1 MAPSSVNATAI
12 QEILEEA
19 HARFSGL
26 SDGQPARYIP
36 ELAKANPDHFGIALA
51 TTNGHVY
58 SVGDAAECFT
68 IQSISK
74 PFTYALALKLLPA
87 EQLLQTVG
95 VEPSGD
101 AFNAIS
107 LDGGSGRP
115 RNPMINAGAIAT
127 TAQVMAQ
134 ASDRAEALLL
144 DFYSSLAGRPLAVD
158 EAVFRSE
165 RDSGH
170 RNRAI
175 GHLLRQFGIINTDPE
190 PSLQLYF
197 RQCAVSVT
205 CLDLASM
212 AATLACQG
220 RHPRTGVSV
229 IEPQTTTNVLAVMGS
244 CGMYDYAGQW
254 LHDVGMPAKSGV
266 AGGLLAVVPGRL
278 GLAVYSPPLDSLG
291 NSVRGIA
298 VCEWLSRQLDLHLF
312 NQPAPA
318 GRCLRTSSD
327 GCRRHSRRWRHQ
339 GERDWLDRQGAR
351 LKLLEV
357 QGGLDFAASEEL
369 LAEIDRKCTAGSVL
383 VLDLGRV
390 TSLPPVGARLMRQ
403 QLGSLGSRPTTVL
416 LCLGRH
422 GAALLPTGVGEPTPP
437 PWLRTFSCLDE
448 ALEHAEE
455 LLLAERPAPEALLPP
470 QQRPGLLE
478 RLPEASR
485 RVLEPL
491 LQRRR
496 FQAGELAC
504 RGGSPG
510 SDLFLIESGRF
521 SVLNA
526 EGSQGRQGR
535 LASFGAGCW
544 FGEVAFLG
552 SGEGSADVLAE
563 APGSCLVLG
572 REGLEQLERQHPAV
586 LIQLMRLLH
595 GELACKLARTNQE
608 LVLLEEG

>member
-1 MAPSSVNATAI
+1 MATTSVNATAI

-26 SDGQPARYIP
+26 RDGQPAHYIP
-36 ELAKANPDHFGIALA
+36 ELANANPDHFGLALA
-51 TTNGHVY
+51 TPNGHVY
-58 SVGDAAECFT
+58 SVGDAGEAFT

-74 PFTYALALKLLPA
+74 PFTYALALQLLSA
-87 EQLLQTVG
+87 EQLQQTVG

-127 TAQVMAQ
+127 TAQVMAH
-134 ASDRAEALLL
+134 DPERAETLLL
-144 DFYSSLAGRPLAVD
+144 EFYSQLAGRPLAVD

-165 RDSGH
+165 RDTGH

-175 GHLLRQFGIINTDPE
+175 GHLLRQFGIIASDPE

-205 CLDLASM
+205 CRDLASM

-220 RHPRTGVSV
+220 RNPLTGVGV
-229 IEPQTTTNVLAVMGS
+229 VDPAVNTNVLAVMGS

-318 GRCLRTSSD
+318 GRCLRSSSD
-327 GCRRHSRRWRHQ
+327 GRRRHSRRWRQ
-339 GERDWLDRQGAR
+339 DGERRWLDLQGAR
-351 LKLLEV
+351 LRLLEL
-357 QGGLDFAASEEL
+357 QGVLDFAASEEL
-369 LAEIDRKCTAGSVL
+369 LAEIDRQCMAGCVL

-403 QLGSLGSRPTTVL
+403 QLDSLAARRITVL
-416 LCLGRH
+416 LCMGRH
-422 GAALLPTGVGEPTPP
+422 GTTLWPGAAGAPDPT
-437 PWLRTFSCLDE
+437 PWLRTFRCRDE

-455 LLLAERPAPEALLPP
+455 LLLAERRASGSPALEPR
-470 QQRPGLLE
+470 RPGLLE
-478 RLPEASR
+478 QLPQASR
-485 RVLEPL
+485 SVLEPL
-491 LQRRR
+491 LQRRQ
-496 FQAGELAC
+496 FEAGMLAC
-504 RGGSPG
+504 RGGGPG

-526 EGSQGRQGR
+526 GAPSGGRDR
-535 LASFGAGCW
+535 LAGFGAGAW

-552 SGEGSADVLAE
+552 SGAGSADVLAE
-563 APGSCLVLG
+563 TPGTCLVLT
-572 REGLEQLERQHPAV
+572 REGLEQLERQHPAAV
-586 LIQLMRLLH
+586 IALMRLLH
-595 GELACKLARTNQE
+595 AELACKLERTNQE
-608 LVLLEEG
+608 LVLLEDG

>member
-19 HARFSGL
+19 HARFSDL

-58 SVGDAAECFT
+58 STGDAAECFT

-74 PFTYALALKLLPA
+74 PFTYALALQLLTA
-87 EQLLQTVG
+87 EQMQQTVG

-127 TAQVMAQ
+127 TAQVKAQ

-229 IEPQTTTNVLAVMGS
+229 IDPQTTTNVLAAMGS

-291 NSVRGIA
+291 NSVRGVA

-312 NQPAPA
+312 NQSAPA
-318 GRCLRTSSD
+318 GRCLRSSSD

-369 LAEIDRKCTAGSVL
+369 LAEIDRQCTAGSVL

-403 QLGSLGSRPTTVL
+403 QLGSLGARPTTVL

-422 GAALLPTGVGEPTPP
+422 GAAVWPAGVGEPTPP
-437 PWLRTFSCLDE
+437 PWLKTFSCLDE

-455 LLLAERPAPEALLPP
+455 LLLAERPAPDGLLPP

-478 RLPEASR
+478 HLPEASR

-491 LQRRR
+491 LQQRR

-510 SDLFLIESGRF
+510 SDLFLVESGRF

-526 EGSQGRQGR
+526 VGSHGRQGR

-586 LIQLMRLLH
+586 LILLMRLLH

>member
-12 QEILEEA
+12 QEILNEA
-19 HARFSGL
+19 HARFSDL
-26 SDGQPARYIP
+26 KDGQPARYIP

-51 TTNGHVY
+51 TTSGHVY

-87 EQLLQTVG
+87 GQLLQTVG

-107 LDGGSGRP
+107 LDGASGRP

-134 ASDRAEALLL
+134 APDHAAALLL
-144 DFYSSLAGRPLAVD
+144 DFYSSLAGRPLTVD

-175 GHLLRQFGIINTDPE
+175 GHLLRQFGIIGSDPE

-197 RQCAVSVT
+197 RQCAVSVS

-244 CGMYDYAGQW
+244 CGMYNYAGQW

-291 NSVRGIA
+291 NSVRGVA

-318 GRCLRTSSD
+318 GRCLRSSSD
-327 GCRRHSRRWRHQ
+327 GCRRHSRRWRQQ

-357 QGGLDFAASEEL
+357 QGVLDFAAGEEL
-369 LAEIDRKCTAGSVL
+369 LAEIDRQAKAGSVL
-383 VLDLGRV
+383 VLDLTRV
-390 TSLPPVGARLMRQ
+390 SSLPAVGARLMRQ
-403 QLGSLGSRPTTVL
+403 QLGSLGPRHSTVL
-416 LCLGRH
+416 LCMGRH
-422 GAALLPTGVGEPTPP
+422 GEALWQEGLDVPTPI
-437 PWLRTFSCLDE
+437 PWLQTFSSLDE

-455 LLLAERPAPEALLPP
+455 MLLAERPAPAAPP
-470 QQRPGLLE
+470 LEQRPGLLE
-478 RLPEASR
+478 RLPQASR
-485 RVLEPL
+485 KVLEPL

-504 RGGSPG
+504 RGGGPG

-526 EGSQGRQGR
+526 VGSDGRQDR

-572 REGLEQLERQHPAV
+572 RAGLEQLELQHPVV

-595 GELACKLARTNQE
+595 GELACKLERTNQE